1 MPFSFSL
8 TTSKPLAL
16 CSGTVHSAMPGG
28 AHSTAGRAQFTAL
41 QQHIDE
47 LTEEKLQL
55 ARGLQQQTRIN
66 EQLSEENGELMRQ
79 YNARG
84 TMVEELQR
92 KVCFGVEGGA
102 GARR

>member
-1 MPFSFSL
+1 
-8 TTSKPLAL
+8 
-16 CSGTVHSAMPGG
+16 MPGG
-28 AHSTAGRAQFTAL
+28 AHSGGSRAQFAAL

-92 KVCFGVEGGA
+92 KVWFAVGTRRWGSPMTA
-102 GARR
+102 GCPAFHQATITKL